1 MSELHAFLENQKE
14 RWQLVQRWAD
24 DTRWDI
30 ISNLCDESI
39 KDIDFYLERHK
50 PPLEE
55 YEHYGKHEKT

>member
-1 MSELHAFLENQKE
+1 MSELLSFLENQKE

-39 KDIDFYLERHK
+39 KDIDSYLKRHK
-50 PPLEE
+50 PMAEE
-55 YEHYGKHEKT
+55 FEHFKKENT